1 MKNTLKILAA
11 VLALSIGSA
20 GYVASAEAATM
31 KMDQKKMMMMMK
43 GHHGKCMTRMRH
55 GKCVTMHPRMMMKHP
70 MTKMM
75 KKY

>member
-20 GYVASAEAATM
+20 GYLASAEAAMM
-31 KMDQKKMMMMMK
+31 KMDHKMKMMK
-43 GHHGKCMTRMRH
+43 GHNGKCMMHSRN
-55 GKCVTMHPRMMMKHP
+55 GKCMMMKRP